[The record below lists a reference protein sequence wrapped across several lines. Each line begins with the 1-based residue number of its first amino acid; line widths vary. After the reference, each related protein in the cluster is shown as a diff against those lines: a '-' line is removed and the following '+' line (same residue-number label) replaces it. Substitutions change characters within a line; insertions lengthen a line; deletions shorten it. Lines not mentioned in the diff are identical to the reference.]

1 VSGFMTGSGVVA
13 VSATS
18 GSSVDGV
25 LVQQGLSEIGVAS
38 STTVVGFKK
47 VAAGAVISAESQAAF
62 SGNITAVGIG
72 GISASSVLAS
82 SGQILWL
89 DKPGSDEVWAD
100 KAPASNDWSDIA
112 SDDNE
117 WVGVSGAS
125 QTWTNV
131 SDTVTLWEAA

>member
-1 VSGFMTGSGVVA
+1 
-13 VSATS
+13 
-18 GSSVDGV
+18 V
-25 LVQQGLSEIGVAS
+25 LL
-38 STTVVGFKK
+38 
-47 VAAGAVISAESQAAF
+47 ISAESQAAF

-89 DKPGSDEVWAD
+89 DKLGSDEVWAD